1 MGLVMGA
8 GKDTSKEAFNA
19 TQIPGLVAW
28 WSTNRIGGALPP
40 SGSLVRWPDAS
51 GNGNDMSGTF
61 VNLLANFKNGEPV
74 VQFGG
79 TSGSMATASS
89 LFSGSMARSMVVVF
103 NHHGTGAYGMVI
115 AGQSGDGGGSDGTGT
130 HFTMLSVGT
139 GTVGDAMANV
149 LGDGVGGPALDWES
163 WKIAE
168 ISYDGTNV
176 RVFRNGVEEGS
187 SPIVLNTNESF
198 AFRLG
203 ASNELGLG
211 EFLDGEI
218 GEVLIY
224 DHDPTD
230 FERSQYMSSLS
241 QKWDIPLP

>member
-1 MGLVMGA
+1 MGA

-28 WSTNRIGGALPP
+28 WSSNRIGGAFPP
-40 SGSLVRWPDAS
+40 SGSLVRWEDAS
-51 GNGNDMSGTF
+51 GNGNHLSGTF
-61 VNLLANFKNGEPV
+61 VNLLQNFQNGEPV

-79 TSGSMATASS
+79 TSGTMVAPSF
-89 LFSGSMARSMVVVF
+89 LFSGSMARSMVLVF
-103 NHHGTGAYGMVI
+103 NHHGTGVYGMAI

-139 GTVGDAMANV
+139 GTTGDALAHV
-149 LGDGVGGPALDWES
+149 LGDQVAGPALDWES

-187 SPIVLNTNESF
+187 SAIPLNTSETF

-203 ASNELGLG
+203 SSNELGPA
-211 EFLDGEI
+211 EYLDGEI
-218 GEVLIY
+218 GEVLIF
-224 DHDPTD
+224 DHNLTD
-230 FERSQYMSSLS
+230 FERAQNNSYLS
-241 QKWDIPLP
+241 QKWDIPLS